1 MSLRLI
7 LLVVIVALNGFFAAA
22 EVALVSVRRSR
33 LKELAEQ
40 GNASAR
46 AALGLL
52 SNPGRL
58 LSVTQVGV
66 TLASLG
72 LGWAGE
78 DTVYQIL
85 LSWFA
90 PWVAPHSWAI
100 PWLHGVS
107 FAAAFLLISFVHVVI
122 GEVVPKNLALDKA
135 DKLALLVATPLL
147 IFRRIS
153 APFVIVIERTSNA
166 LSRALGLRGE
176 HGGGGHSPE
185 ELKFIVQSSRH
196 EGHLETFEEDAIKKL
211 LELKKVNAR
220 EIMTPRREIVSV
232 SVDAGLDELLR
243 LTMQHKYSRL
253 PVYEGSPEQIIGV
266 LHYKDLMRA
275 WQERKSAADRRHTPR
290 PFRLRPYVRRPLVV
304 PETKPLHQLVDE
316 FRNQHTH
323 LAMVVDEF
331 GTFTGLITL
340 EDVLE
345 QVFGEIADE
354 HDVRRPVPVAGE
366 PVTELSGSTS
376 IRDLSSLYGIDL
388 PGDAGFE
395 TLAGFLLH
403 QFGYIPV
410 AGESVSHDGRT
421 FLVESMD
428 RNRIA
433 RVKIISP
440 QPGDATTRAGDIDA
454 QPGSANGQA
463 AAASNQSADAKT
475 SS

>member
-85 LSWFA
+85 LSWFE
-90 PWVAPHSWAI
+90 PWIPPHSASI
-100 PWLHGVS
+100 PWLHGLS
-107 FAAAFLLISFVHVVI
+107 FAVAFLLISFVHVVI
-122 GEVVPKNLALDKA
+122 GEVVPKNLALEKA

-153 APFVIVIERTSNA
+153 APFVIVIERTSGA
-166 LSRALGLRGE
+166 LSRLLGLRGE

-196 EGHLETFEEDAIKKL
+196 EGHLESFEEDAIKKL
-211 LELKKVNAR
+211 LELKQVNAR
-220 EIMTPRREIVSV
+220 EIMTPRRQIVSV

-243 LTMQHKYSRL
+243 LTTQHKYSRL
-253 PVYEGSPEQIIGV
+253 PVYDGSPEQIIGV
-266 LHYKDLMRA
+266 LHYKDLVRA

-290 PFRLRPYVRRPLVV
+290 PFRLRQYLRKPLVV

-316 FRNQHTH
+316 FRHQHTH

-354 HDVRRPVPVAGE
+354 HDVRRPLPVAGA
-366 PVTELSGSTS
+366 PVTELDGSTS

-410 AGESVSHDGRT
+410 AGESVIHDGRA
-421 FLVESMD
+421 FLVQSMD

-440 QPGDATTRAGDIDA
+440 QPPDPGLSAGGTDA
-454 QPGSANGQA
+454 QAGNTNGQPGA
-463 AAASNQSADAKT
+463 PDKPAADAKT
-475 SS
+475 R

>member
-7 LLVVIVALNGFFAAA
+7 LLAAIVALNGFFAAA

-40 GNASAR
+40 GNVSAR

-52 SNPGRL
+52 ANPGRL

-85 LSWFA
+85 LSWFQ
-90 PWVAPHSWAI
+90 PWVAPNSAFV
-100 PWLHGVS
+100 PWLHGLS
-107 FAAAFLLISFVHVVI
+107 FAAAFLAISFIHVVI
-122 GEVVPKNLALDKA
+122 GEVVPKNLALEKA

-147 IFRRIS
+147 IFRQVS
-153 APFVIVIERTSNA
+153 APFVFVIERTSGA
-166 LSRALGLRGE
+166 LSRAIGLRGE
-176 HGGGGHSPE
+176 HGGGGHSAE
-185 ELKFIVQSSRH
+185 ELKFIVESSRH
-196 EGHLETFEEDAIKKL
+196 AGHLESFEEEAINKL
-211 LELKKVNAR
+211 LELKEVNAR
-220 EIMTPRREIVSV
+220 EIMTPRRQIVSV

-243 LTMQHKYSRL
+243 LTLKHKYSRL
-253 PVYEGSPEQIIGV
+253 PVYQDSPEHIIGV
-266 LHYKDLMRA
+266 LHYKDLVRA
-275 WQERKSAADRRHTPR
+275 WTDRKGAADRRQTPR
-290 PFRLRPYVRRPLVV
+290 PFRLRPYVRKPLVV
-304 PETKPLHQLVDE
+304 PETKPLHQLLEE
-316 FRNQHTH
+316 FRSSHTH

-331 GTFTGLITL
+331 GTFTGLVTL

-354 HDVRRPVPVAGE
+354 HDVRQPLPVAGA
-366 PVTELSGSTS
+366 PVVELDGSTS
-376 IRDLSSLYGIDL
+376 IRDLSSLYGIEL

-410 AGESVSHDGRT
+410 AGESLTHEGRT
-421 FLVESMD
+421 FTVESMD

-433 RVKIISP
+433 RVKILN
-440 QPGDATTRAGDIDA
+440 A
-454 QPGSANGQA
+454 QPAEASAPTEDGTPADGDGAQ
-463 AAASNQSADAKT
+463 ADASKV
-475 SS
+475 S

>member
-7 LLVVIVALNGFFAAA
+7 LLAVIVALNGFFAAA

-52 SNPGRL
+52 ANPGRL

-85 LSWFA
+85 LSWFQPWIA
-90 PWVAPHSWAI
+90 PRSTWV
-100 PWLHGVS
+100 PWLHGLS
-107 FAAAFLLISFVHVVI
+107 FAVAFLGISFIHVVI
-122 GEVVPKNLALDKA
+122 GEVVPKNLALEKA

-147 IFRRIS
+147 IFRRVS
-153 APFVIVIERTSNA
+153 APFVFVIERTSGA
-166 LSRALGLRGE
+166 LSRLIGLRGE
-176 HGGGGHSPE
+176 HGGGHSAE
-185 ELKFIVQSSRH
+185 ELKFIVESSRH
-196 EGHLETFEEDAIKKL
+196 AGHLEKFEEEGINKL
-211 LELKKVNAR
+211 LELKEVNAR
-220 EIMTPRREIVSV
+220 EIMTPRRQIVSV

-243 LTMQHKYSRL
+243 LTSKHKYSRL
-253 PVYEGSPEQIIGV
+253 PVYQDNPENIIGV
-266 LHYKDLMRA
+266 LHYKDLVRA
-275 WQERKSAADRRHTPR
+275 WQDRKSAADRRQTPR
-290 PFRLRPYVRRPLVV
+290 PFRLRPYVRKSLVV
-304 PETKPLHQLVDE
+304 PETKPLHQLLEE
-316 FRNQHTH
+316 FRSSHTH

-331 GTFTGLITL
+331 GTFTGLVTL

-354 HDVRRPVPVAGE
+354 HDVRRPLPAAGAPVM
-366 PVTELSGSTS
+366 ELDGSTN
-376 IRDLSSLYGIDL
+376 IRDLSSLYGIEL

-395 TLAGFLLH
+395 TLAGFLLL

-410 AGESVSHDGRT
+410 AGESLTHDGRT
-421 FLVESMD
+421 FIVESMD

-433 RVKIISP
+433 RVKILNAQAESP
-440 QPGDATTRAGDIDA
+440 GGQPEEGAKPKDNGAQADGGTRPAG
-454 QPGSANGQA
+454 SSR
-463 AAASNQSADAKT
+463 AS
-475 SS
+475 

>member
-33 LKELAEQ
+33 LNELSDQ

-90 PWVAPHSWAI
+90 PWIVPHPPLI
-100 PWLHGVS
+100 PWLHGFS
-107 FAAAFLLISFVHVVI
+107 FAAAFLVISFVHVVI
-122 GEVVPKNLALDKA
+122 GEVVPKNLALEKA

-153 APFVIVIERTSNA
+153 APFVLVIERTSGA
-166 LSRALGLRGE
+166 LSHALGLRGE
-176 HGGGGHSPE
+176 HAGGGHSPE

-196 EGHLETFEEDAIKKL
+196 EGHLESFEEDAIKKL
-211 LELKKVNAR
+211 LELKQVNAR
-220 EIMTPRREIVSV
+220 EIMTPRRQIVSV

-266 LHYKDLMRA
+266 LHYKDLVRA
-275 WQERKSAADRRHTPR
+275 WQERKSAADRRYTPR
-290 PFRLRPYVRRPLVV
+290 PFRLRPYLRKPLVV

-316 FRNQHTH
+316 FRNRHTH

-354 HDVRRPVPVAGE
+354 HDVRRPLPVAGA
-366 PVTELSGSTS
+366 PVTELDGSTS

-410 AGESVSHDGRT
+410 AGESINHDGRT
-421 FLVESMD
+421 FVVQSME

-433 RVKIISP
+433 RVKIMSP
-440 QPGDATTRAGDIDA
+440 QPEEA
-454 QPGSANGQA
+454 GQA
-463 AAASNQSADAKT
+463 ATET

>member
-40 GNASAR
+40 GNTSAR

-52 SNPGRL
+52 ANPGRL
-58 LSVTQVGV
+58 LSATQVGV

-85 LSWFA
+85 LSWFQ
-90 PWVAPHSWAI
+90 PWIASQAALL
-100 PWLHGVS
+100 PWLHGLS
-107 FAAAFLLISFVHVVI
+107 FAAAFLVISFVHVVI
-122 GEVVPKNLALDKA
+122 GEVVPKNLALEKA

-147 IFRRIS
+147 IFRRVS
-153 APFVIVIERTSNA
+153 APFVYVIEQTSGA
-166 LSRALGLRGE
+166 LSHLLGLRGE

-185 ELKFIVQSSRH
+185 ELRFIVESSRH
-196 EGHLETFEEDAIKKL
+196 AGHLESFEEDAINKL
-211 LELKKVNAR
+211 LELKEVNAR
-220 EIMTPRREIVSV
+220 EIMTPRRQIVSV

-243 LTMQHKYSRL
+243 LTLQHKYSRM
-253 PVYEGSPEQIIGV
+253 PVYEGSPEHIVGV
-266 LHYKDLMRA
+266 LHYKDLVRA
-275 WQERKSAADRRHTPR
+275 WQERKSAADRGRQPR
-290 PFRLRPYVRRPLVV
+290 PFRLRPYIRKPLVV
-304 PETKPLHQLVDE
+304 PETKPLHQLLEE
-316 FRNQHTH
+316 FREQHTH

-331 GTFTGLITL
+331 GTFTGLVTL

-354 HDVRRPVPVAGE
+354 HDVRRPLPVAGA
-366 PVTELSGSTS
+366 PVVELDGSTN
-376 IRDLSSLYGIDL
+376 IRDLSSQYGIEL

-403 QFGYIPV
+403 QFGYIPA
-410 AGESVSHDGRT
+410 AGESVIHDGRT

-433 RVKIISP
+433 RVKILN
-440 QPGDATTRAGDIDA
+440 A
-454 QPGSANGQA
+454 QPAEADSQA
-463 AAASNQSADAKT
+463 AS
-475 SS
+475 

>member
-7 LLVVIVALNGFFAAA
+7 LLAVIVAANGFFAAA
-22 EVALVSVRRSR
+22 EVALVSVRASR

-52 SNPGRL
+52 ANPSRL
-58 LSVTQVGV
+58 LSITQFGV

-90 PWVAPHSWAI
+90 PLGVAFPQYTNV
-100 PWLHGVS
+100 LHGIS
-107 FAAAFLLISFVHVVI
+107 FTLAFLLISFVHVVI
-122 GEVVPKNLALDKA
+122 GEVVPKNLALERA
-135 DKLALLVATPLL
+135 DKLALLVAPPLL
-147 IFRRIS
+147 LFRRIAGPFAAAVEHSS
-153 APFVIVIERTSNA
+153 AAV
-166 LSRALGLRGE
+166 SRMLGL
-176 HGGGGHSPE
+176 HGKHSGGGHSSE

-196 EGHLETFEEDAIKKL
+196 QGHLEGFEEQAIGKL
-211 LELKKVNAR
+211 LELKDVNTR
-220 EIMTPRREIVSV
+220 EIMTPRRAIVSV

-243 LTMQHKYSRL
+243 LTLQHKYSRL
-253 PVYEGSPEQIIGV
+253 PVYEKSPEHIVGI

-275 WQERKSAADRRHTPR
+275 WQERKAATDRRQPQH
-290 PFRLRPYVRRPLVV
+290 PFRVRPYLRDPLIV
-304 PETKPLHQLVDE
+304 PETKPLSQLIDE
-316 FRNQHTH
+316 FRHKHTH

-331 GTFTGLITL
+331 GTFTGLVTL

-354 HDVRRPVPVAGE
+354 HDVRRPAPIAGAPVI
-366 PVTELSGSTS
+366 ELDGSTN
-376 IRDLSSLYGIDL
+376 IRDLSSRYGIEL

-403 QFGYIPV
+403 QFGYIPA
-410 AGESVSHDGRT
+410 AGESVVHDGRT
-421 FLVESMD
+421 FLVEAVE

-433 RVKIISP
+433 RVKIL
-440 QPGDATTRAGDIDA
+440 
-454 QPGSANGQA
+454 SAR
-463 AAASNQSADAKT
+463 SADAGT
-475 SS
+475 ASVS